1 MQPNLPDGAQEK
13 MQELE
18 ELQERGEDVV
28 RRRAQ
33 LEQQLEQSEDGR
45 ELLRESGEE
54 AETVLLT
61 MDDVSVEV
69 DYETALDHF
78 EDKIQSLQD
87 QVSGLERREQ
97 KVEQQMEDLQ
107 EELQDMMEEFQSG
120 PAGGQ

>member
-33 LEQQLEQSEDGR
+33 LEQQLERSEDGR